1 MTSSLRSLFVMQ
13 ESCLFYKTSV
23 YLCSLTKVS
32 PFFYHACKTERKKCM
47 QQVQNNIYIG
57 QEQPGVFMTD
67 ELTLASLN
75 PAQMLVLESF
85 ASVTGEEELAA
96 LTKLLKNFYAERLEQ
111 ELEKHWEDGSFGQE
125 KLEQLKSEHLR
136 TPYRG

>member
-1 MTSSLRSLFVMQ
+1 
-13 ESCLFYKTSV
+13 
-23 YLCSLTKVS
+23 
-32 PFFYHACKTERKKCM
+32 M

-111 ELEKHWEDGSFGQE
+111 ELEKAWEDGSFGQE

>member
-1 MTSSLRSLFVMQ
+1 MQ

-23 YLCSLTKVS
+23 YLCSLIKVN
-32 PFFYHACKTERKKCM
+32 PFFIHACKMERKKNM
-47 QQVQNNIYIG
+47 QQVQNNIYIS
-57 QEQPGVFMTD
+57 QEQTGVFMTD

-111 ELEKHWEDGSFGQE
+111 ELEKHWEDGSFDQK
-125 KLEQLKSEHLR
+125 KLDQLKTEHLR